1 MLTSISQVNEEFFK
15 LFSGIKITDHVTG
28 AEISVRSRFA
38 RKSAQDYVE
47 EQENQVYPCIAI
59 QDYQPTLADD
69 WWVDFK
75 EYAGGLSVDGLTA
88 YLYRRPIWMDFR
100 YDVSIATKDYF
111 QSQSLKNLFLSRFI
125 AQPKFIF
132 NQVDIEGD
140 ILGDIVPYTVRTT
153 DVPRTDGVLEV
164 NYEFTLRAWI
174 YAVEPHEVE
183 TVQQIVTDLIQMDY
197 ETAGEI

>member
-15 LFSGIKITDHVTG
+15 LFSGIKIKDHTTG
-28 AEISVRSRFA
+28 SEISVRSRFA

-59 QDYQPTLADD
+59 QDYQPTLAED
-69 WWVDFK
+69 WWIDFK
-75 EYAGGLSVDGLTA
+75 EYAGGLSTDNLTA

-132 NQVDIEGD
+132 NRTVIDGD
-140 ILGDIVPYTVRTT
+140 EVGDVVPYTIRTT

-164 NYEFTLRAWI
+164 NYEFTLRAWL
-174 YAVEPHEVE
+174 YVVEPREVDV
-183 TVQQIVTDLIQMDY
+183 VQQIVTELIQVDV
-197 ETAGEI
+197 EPIG